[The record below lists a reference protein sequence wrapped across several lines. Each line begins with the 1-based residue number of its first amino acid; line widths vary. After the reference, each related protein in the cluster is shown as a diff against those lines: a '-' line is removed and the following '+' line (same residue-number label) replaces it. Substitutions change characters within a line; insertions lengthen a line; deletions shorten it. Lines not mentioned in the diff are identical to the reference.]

1 MSTPRRIMHI
11 DLDAFFVSVE
21 CARRPELK
29 GKPVVVGGNP
39 DRRGV
44 VAASSYEARKFGI
57 QSGMPLK
64 TAVRLCPGAI
74 FVSGNH
80 SVYREVSGK
89 FMDILGEFSPFLEP
103 VGIDEAYLEATGF
116 EALHG
121 SLITMAEKI
130 RRQVNTR
137 LGITAS
143 VGIAGSK
150 IVAKA
155 ASEAAKPDGVLEI
168 PPGEDARFL
177 APLDIGKLQGIG
189 KKTEA
194 VLKAM
199 GISTLGKLAQ
209 MQPSSLKTRLGSY
222 AETLILH
229 ARGIDN
235 RPVEPPEEAKSISRE
250 TTFAEDVHHRQT
262 LEAMLERLSEH
273 VGASLRKRSRHARC
287 ITLKLRFADFST
299 ITRSR
304 TLPAPTDADQVI
316 FAAAL
321 QMLGRALSANPLAVR
336 LIGVGVSSLAERGW
350 QMDML
355 GSDLPRLEK
364 LNQAVDRIR
373 HKYGFDSISTGRAFY
388 LEELFKTGGP
398 ASSGEMEPGRLD
410 L

>member
-1 MSTPRRIMHI
+1 MHI

-57 QSGMPLK
+57 HSGMPLK

-74 FVSGNH
+74 FVCGSH
-80 SVYREVSGK
+80 AVYRDVSGK
-89 FMDILGEFSPFLEP
+89 FMAILEEFSPFLEP
-103 VGIDEAYLEATGF
+103 VGIDEAYLDVTGF
-116 EALHG
+116 ESLHG
-121 SLITMAEKI
+121 SLNGMAENI
-130 RRQVNTR
+130 RRQVNLR

-168 PPGEDARFL
+168 APGEEASFL
-177 APLDIGKLQGIG
+177 APLEIGRLQGIG

-194 VLKAM
+194 MLKGI

-209 MQPSSLKTRLGSY
+209 LPPSSLKARLGSY
-222 AETLILH
+222 GETLILH

-235 RPVEPPEEAKSISRE
+235 RPVEPPGEAKSISRE
-250 TTFAEDVHHRQT
+250 TTFAEDVHHRKI
-262 LEAMLERLSEH
+262 LEAMLGQLSEH
-273 VGASLRKRSRHARC
+273 VGARLRKRNRHARC
-287 ITLKLRFADFST
+287 ITLKLRFSDFST
-299 ITRSR
+299 ITRAH

-316 FAAAL
+316 FATGLNLMRKELA
-321 QMLGRALSANPLAVR
+321 GNPLAVR
-336 LIGVGVSSLAERGW
+336 LIGIGVSCFAEKGW

-355 GSDLPRLEK
+355 GGDLPRLEN
-364 LNQAVDRIR
+364 LNRALDRIR
-373 HKYGFDSISTGRAFY
+373 QKYGFDSISTGRTFY
-388 LEELFKTGGP
+388 LEELFKTSQAGNGQ
-398 ASSGEMEPGRLD
+398 AK
-410 L
+410 

>member
-1 MSTPRRIMHI
+1 MNAPRRIMHI

-44 VAASSYEARKFGI
+44 VAASSYEARRFGI
-57 QSGMPLK
+57 HSGMPLR

-74 FVSGNH
+74 FVAGNH
-80 SVYREVSGK
+80 SVYREVSAR
-89 FMDILGEFSPFLEP
+89 FMAILDEFSPFLEP
-103 VGIDEAYLEATGF
+103 AGIDEAYLDVTGF
-116 EALHG
+116 ESLHG
-121 SLITMAEKI
+121 SLQAMAEKI
-130 RRQVNTR
+130 RRQISSQ

-155 ASEAAKPDGVLEI
+155 ASEAAKPDGVLVVA
-168 PPGEDARFL
+168 PGEDARFL

-194 VLKAM
+194 ILKGI

-209 MQPSSLKTRLGSY
+209 MPPASLKARLGSC
-222 AETLILH
+222 AETLIEH

-235 RPVEPPEEAKSISRE
+235 RPVERPEEAKSISRE
-250 TTFAEDVHHRQT
+250 TTFAEDVHHRKT
-262 LEAMLERLSEH
+262 LEAMLQNLSEH
-273 VGASLRKRSRHARC
+273 VGARLRKRNRHARC

-299 ITRSR
+299 ITRSH

-316 FAAAL
+316 FTTGLNLMRKELA
-321 QMLGRALSANPLAVR
+321 GNPLAVR
-336 LIGVGVSSLAERGW
+336 LLGIGVSALTERGW
-350 QMDML
+350 QMDLL
-355 GSDLPRLEK
+355 GGSLPRTDN
-364 LNQAVDRIR
+364 LNRAVDRIR
-373 HKYGFDSISTGRAFY
+373 QKYGFDSISTGRTFY
-388 LEELFKTGGP
+388 LEELFKK
-398 ASSGEMEPGRLD
+398 GEVGRD
-410 L
+410 CTK

>member
-1 MSTPRRIMHI
+1 MHI

-57 QSGMPLK
+57 HSGMPLK

-74 FVSGNH
+74 FVCGNH
-80 SVYREVSGK
+80 AVYRDVSGK
-89 FMDILGEFSPFLEP
+89 FMAILEEFSPFLEP
-103 VGIDEAYLEATGF
+103 VGIDEAYLDVTGF
-116 EALHG
+116 ESLHG
-121 SLITMAEKI
+121 SLKGMAENI
-130 RRQVNTR
+130 RRQVNLR

-168 PPGEDARFL
+168 APGEDARFL
-177 APLDIGKLQGIG
+177 APLEIGRLQGIG

-194 VLKAM
+194 LLKGI

-209 MQPSSLKTRLGSY
+209 MPPSSLKARLGSY
-222 AETLILH
+222 GETLILH

-235 RPVEPPEEAKSISRE
+235 RPVEPPGEAKSISRE
-250 TTFAEDVHHRQT
+250 TTFAEDVHHRKI
-262 LEAMLERLSEH
+262 LEAMLGQLSEH
-273 VGASLRKRSRHARC
+273 VGARLRKRNRHARC
-287 ITLKLRFADFST
+287 ITLKLRFSDFST
-299 ITRSR
+299 ITRAH

-316 FAAAL
+316 FTTGLNLMRKDLA
-321 QMLGRALSANPLAVR
+321 GNPLAVR
-336 LIGVGVSSLAERGW
+336 LIGIGVSGFAEKGW

-355 GSDLPRLEK
+355 GGDLPRLEN
-364 LNQAVDRIR
+364 LNRALDRIR
-373 HKYGFDSISTGRAFY
+373 QKYGFDSISTGRTFY
-388 LEELFKTGGP
+388 LEELFKTGEDG
-398 ASSGEMEPGRLD
+398 SGRAK
-410 L
+410 